1 MLDTIIEFIKE
12 HSVEALAAWGGI
24 ITLAS
29 LIVKF
34 TPTKKDDAVW
44 GVILKILNAL
54 ALNPNIDKIKEEVK
68 KEISERDNDTTRNGL
83 TNALR

>member
-1 MLDTIIEFIKE
+1 MLDTLIEFIKE
-12 HSVEALAAWGGI
+12 HSVEALAVWGGI

-34 TPTKKDDAVW
+34 TPTKKDDAIW

>member
-1 MLDTIIEFIKE
+1 MIDIIIQFIKE

-34 TPTKKDDAVW
+34 TPTKKDDAIW
-44 GVILKILNAL
+44 GTILKVLNAL
-54 ALNPNIDKIKEEVK
+54 ALNPNINKIKEEVK
-68 KEISERDNDTTRNGL
+68 KEISERDNDTTRDGL